1 MEKLVLGIHQFQTSY
16 FSSEQDLFRR
26 LAAGQNPMAL
36 FITCSDSR
44 ISPSLLMQA
53 KPGDLFC
60 LRNAGNIVPP
70 YGASRGGEE
79 ATIEYAVQALNVEH
93 LIICGHS
100 HCGAMKALLNP
111 REVEEMPAVAKW
123 VGHAEATRRIVEEN
137 YSHLDESS
145 KLKATIEEN
154 ILVQLENV
162 RTHPSVA
169 ARLIKK
175 ELKLHGWYYKIETGQ
190 VFSFDPGEGQFIPL
204 SQARLKQDSQ
214 ADSLRMSMAGD

>member
-1 MEKLVLGIHQFQTSY
+1 MEKLVQGIHQFQTSY
-16 FSSEQDLFRR
+16 FCSEQELFKR
-26 LAAGQNPMAL
+26 LAGGQSPMAL

-79 ATIEYAVQALNVEH
+79 ATIEYAIRALNVEH
-93 LIICGHS
+93 VIVCGHS

-111 REVEEMPAVAKW
+111 HEVEDMPAVTNW
-123 VGHAEATRRIVEEN
+123 LSHAEATRRIIKEN
-137 YSHLDESS
+137 YAHLDKVA
-145 KLKATIEEN
+145 KLKAAIEEN
-154 ILVQLENV
+154 VLVQLENI

-169 ARLIKK
+169 ARLAKQEIS
-175 ELKLHGWYYKIETGQ
+175 LHGWYYKIETGQ
-190 VFSFDPGEGQFIPL
+190 VFSFDPGEGQFISLTQNQITDNYDSDVLRL
-204 SQARLKQDSQ
+204 SV
-214 ADSLRMSMAGD
+214 AGD

>member
-1 MEKLVLGIHQFQTSY
+1 
-16 FSSEQDLFRR
+16 
-26 LAAGQNPMAL
+26 MAL

-79 ATIEYAVQALNVEH
+79 ATIEYAIRGLNVRH
-93 LIICGHS
+93 VIVCGHS

-111 REVEEMPAVAKW
+111 GEVEEMPAVINW
-123 VGHAEATRRIVEEN
+123 LSHAEATRRIIKEN
-137 YSHLDESS
+137 YAHLDGAS
-145 KLKATIEEN
+145 KLKAAIEEN
-154 ILVQLENV
+154 VLVQLENI

-169 ARLIKK
+169 AKLAKK
-175 ELKLHGWYYKIETGQ
+175 EINLHGWYYKIETGQ
-190 VFSFDPGEGQFIPL
+190 VFSFDPAVGQFISL
-204 SQARLKQDSQ
+204 TQAQVKHDNKS
-214 ADSLRMSMAGD
+214 DSLRLSMAGD